1 MTERLRR
8 ALGVA
13 LVPTLAL
20 GVVLVAVPGY
30 AELAVHVWLLSTLAI
45 GLLAVLVAVRD
56 AVPALPSSFDAAL
69 APRTS
74 APARP
79 PSLAKLE
86 REVSMGA
93 ENAFD
98 THFRLRP
105 LFRDVTASL
114 LLARHGVDL
123 GRHPDRA
130 HALLG
135 PDLWELARP
144 DAEAPAD
151 RSGPGAP
158 VSTIE
163 AAVADLERIAWS

>member
-1 MTERLRR
+1 MTERVRR
-8 ALGVA
+8 ALGAA
-13 LVPTLAL
+13 LLPTLAL
-20 GVVLVAVPGY
+20 GVALVAVPGY
-30 AELAVHVWLLSTLAI
+30 AELAVHVWLLTILAI
-45 GLLAVLVAVRD
+45 GLLAVVVAVRD
-56 AVPALPSSFDAAL
+56 AVPTLPSSFAAAL
-69 APRTS
+69 APRPS

-130 HALLG
+130 RAVVG
-135 PDLWELARP
+135 ADLWELVRP
-144 DAEAPAD
+144 DAQAPAD
-151 RSGPGAP
+151 RSGPGVP
-158 VSTIE
+158 VATIE

>member
-1 MTERLRR
+1 MTERVRR
-8 ALGVA
+8 ALGAA

-20 GVVLVAVPGY
+20 GAVLVAVPGY
-30 AELAVHVWLLSTLAI
+30 AELAVHVWLLTTLAI
-45 GLLAVLVAVRD
+45 GLLAVLVAVRE
-56 AVPALPSSFDAAL
+56 AVPGLPSSFDAAL
-69 APRTS
+69 TPRAG

-114 LLARHGVDL
+114 LLARDGVDL
-123 GRHPDRA
+123 GRHPERA
-130 HALLG
+130 QAVVG
-135 PDLWELARP
+135 DELWELVRP
-144 DAEAPAD
+144 DADQPSD
-151 RSGPGAP
+151 RSAPGAP
-158 VSTIE
+158 ITTIE

>member
-1 MTERLRR
+1 MTERIRR
-8 ALGVA
+8 ALGAA

-20 GVVLVAVPGY
+20 GAVVVAVPGY
-30 AELAVHVWLLSTLAI
+30 AELAVHVWLLTTLAI

-69 APRTS
+69 APQPS
-74 APARP
+74 PPARP

-114 LLARHGVDL
+114 LLARHGIDL
-123 GRHPDRA
+123 GRHPGRA
-130 HALLG
+130 QAVVG
-135 PDLWELARP
+135 PDLWELVRP
-144 DAEAPAD
+144 SAEAPTD
-151 RSGPGAP
+151 RSGPGVP
-158 VSTIE
+158 VATIE

>member
-1 MTERLRR
+1 VTERIRR
-8 ALGVA
+8 ALGAA

-20 GVVLVAVPGY
+20 GGVLVAAPGY

-45 GLLAVLVAVRD
+45 GLVAVLVAVRD

-74 APARP
+74 SPARP

-98 THFRLRP
+98 TYFRLRP

-114 LLARHGVDL
+114 LLARHGIDL

-130 HALLG
+130 HAVTG
-135 PDLWELARP
+135 AELWELVRP
-144 DAEAPAD
+144 SAEAPTD
-151 RSGPGAP
+151 RGGPGVPAP
-158 VSTIE
+158 TIE